1 MKRQGT
7 KYHFLGLNA
16 ADTNPRARAFLKRYG
31 WTWPS
36 ISDPQRTL
44 ARRFGATYQ
53 PAVILIDARGRIV
66 GGFQGAGTAARWSA
80 LAAELPARR

>member
-1 MKRQGT
+1 MKQQGSA
-7 KYHFLGLNA
+7 YRFLGLNA
-16 ADTNPRARAFLKRYG
+16 ADTNGRARAFLKQYG

-53 PAVILIDARGRIV
+53 PAVILVDAKGRYV
-66 GGFQGAGTAARWSA
+66 AGFQGAGTPA
-80 LAAELPARR
+80 LWNALKRKLRTQ